1 MFENDKEFLERIRVE
16 DPTMVKQLPILK
28 QINQLGFLTENSQA
42 GLRRKGKSS
51 IDGKDYEIHERAYVS
66 GFMQE
71 KEAAEFIKKMA
82 LHTDK
87 NAIFVPTCCDD
98 VIIPPDLDIPLTT
111 IKKNGKINVETHMS
125 VAIPQSVEDMFRK
138 MVKLNRTEKAVYIFC
153 WDPEFNRLASGK
165 NGLFRDVLKC
175 LHWTNTDH
183 ICTGLTNRNYEAASP
198 QRGEAYFLVKVAA

>member
-1 MFENDKEFLERIRVE
+1 MKFKEAVKRAVDMFENDKVFLERITVE
-16 DPTMVKQLPILK
+16 DPTMVKHLPFLK

-42 GLRRKGKSS
+42 GLRRKGK
-51 IDGKDYEIHERAYVS
+51 DYEIYERAFVG

-98 VIIPPDLDIPLTT
+98 VIVPPNLDIPLTT
-111 IKKNGKINVETHMS
+111 TKKNGKISVDTHMA
-125 VAIPQSVEDMFRK
+125 VAIPQRVEDMFRK
-138 MVKLNRTEKAVYIFC
+138 SVKLNKTEKAVYIFC

-175 LHWTNTDH
+175 L
-183 ICTGLTNRNYEAASP
+183 
-198 QRGEAYFLVKVAA
+198 Q